1 MEDFHLGAYQEGD
14 RQDLVGQDH
23 LDGIQEEVLTCR
35 LDHQDRQ
42 DRLDR
47 LDRLSLGVS
56 TSLVDLA

>member
-1 MEDFHLGAYQEGD
+1 VEDFHLGAYQEGD

-42 DRLDR
+42 DRLG
-47 LDRLSLGVS
+47 RLSLGVS